1 MEIRGCSFSSFKQ
14 LLSRL
19 ILANINSIEKHL
31 FIYHFKVKADMHT
44 QKNDESMH
52 ANLIHASWS
61 ILMFIMQE
69 TIECNSIDECEV
81 VMYFYEFEKSQ
92 ILIYWSFSI
101 EVL

>member
-19 ILANINSIEKHL
+19 ILANIYMFKRIEMHL

-52 ANLIHASWS
+52 ANLIHISWS
-61 ILMFIMQE
+61 IIMFIMQE
-69 TIECNSIDECEV
+69 TIECNSIDEYEV
-81 VMYFYEFEKSQ
+81 VMYMYF
-92 ILIYWSFSI
+92 
-101 EVL
+101 

>member
-19 ILANINSIEKHL
+19 ILANIYSIEIHL

-69 TIECNSIDECEV
+69 TIECNSIDEYEV
-81 VMYFYEFEKSQ
+81 VMYMYF
-92 ILIYWSFSI
+92 
-101 EVL
+101 